1 MIVSR
6 LSTLL
11 GFRLVELEPSPTRL
25 KILVVEFAKHKQN
38 LLVHKDFFTLH
49 VNVRGEV
56 SSVKTG
62 LLNKSI

>member
-1 MIVSR
+1 M
-6 LSTLL
+6 L
-11 GFRLVELEPSPTRL
+11 GFRLVELEPSPTRF

-38 LLVHKDFFTLH
+38 LLVHKELFTLDI
-49 VNVRGEV
+49 NLRGKV